1 MNWLEIIGF
10 IASAVVA
17 ISLMMR
23 NVFWL
28 RIINGIGALI
38 FTIYGALI
46 HSAPVAVMNG
56 FVLLIDLY
64 YLSQSF
70 QSDYFKVLEVEPDAY
85 YLRKFLAFY
94 HNEIVKF
101 MPEFSGEIADDA
113 NVFFILRNMVPA
125 GLLITREH
133 ADSTLWVEMDFAIP
147 AYRDSKIGKFFYAH
161 QAEIFDVHKYN
172 AVYSEGHTRAHQKYL
187 KRVGFKQQSEILF
200 TLELHNPIH
209 RLDNHSF

>member
-28 RIINGIGALI
+28 RVINGIGALI
-38 FTIYGALI
+38 FTVYGALI

-56 FVLLIDLY
+56 FVLLIDMY

-70 QSDYFKVLEVEPDAY
+70 QSDYFKVLEVEPHGY
-85 YLRKFLAFY
+85 YLRKFLSFY
-94 HNEIVKF
+94 DKEIKKF
-101 MPEFSGEIADDA
+101 MPEFTGDIAEET

-125 GLLITREH
+125 GLLVTREH
-133 ADSTLWVEMDFAIP
+133 EDGKLWVEMDFAIP
-147 AYRDSKIGKFFYAH
+147 AYRDSKIGKYVYAH
-161 QAEIFDVHKYN
+161 QAEIFDVRKHK
-172 AVYSEGHTRAHQKYL
+172 AVYCEAVEKTHQKYL
-187 KRVGFKQQSEILF
+187 KRMGFVQQDGSVF
-200 TLELHNPIH
+200 SLELHQAVH
-209 RLDNHSF
+209 RLEKDLV